1 MKRIFLLTVICLAG
15 VQSLVAQRLMHAVGG
30 GFFGRPS
37 DVIYDEG
44 GLSWT
49 YSPRYSFAE
58 KKRTSLSVG
67 IPLTAGI
74 ANVFDDLFEG
84 DNRPNTHG
92 YMITV
97 PLMFSF
103 NIGAGSAR
111 SCKEKFGY
119 FFGAGYAYQVGS
131 VYEAWPD
138 RPGYDFSELHTRST
152 TGPAFSVGGRIAVG
166 RERKHI
172 MEVRT
177 LFMAGLTSTKFGLS
191 EFAWLIYF

>member
-1 MKRIFLLTVICLAG
+1 
-15 VQSLVAQRLMHAVGG
+15 MHAVGG

-37 DVIYDEG
+37 NALYDAG

-58 KKRTSLSVG
+58 KKRTSLSIG

-74 ANVFDDLFEG
+74 ANVFDDLSEG
-84 DNRPNTHG
+84 KNRPNTRG

-97 PLMFSF
+97 PLMFNF

-111 SCKEKFGY
+111 SCKEKYGY
-119 FFGAGYAYQVGS
+119 FVGAGYAYQVGS

-138 RPGYDFSELHTRST
+138 RPGYDFSEPHTRST
-152 TGPAFSVGGRIAVG
+152 TGPAFNIGGRIALG

-172 MEVRT
+172 MEVRA
-177 LFMAGLTSTKFGLS
+177 LFMAGITSYKFGLN